1 MKIRGKFLHYFF
13 AILVILIWIIPILWT
28 IDTSLKPTS
37 EIFSPTPRWFGFRP
51 TLDNFREA
59 WNSAPFARY
68 YLNSTII
75 VGVTLIIQ
83 LIIILPAAYAFARLK
98 FPGRDLLFYLY
109 LLQLMLPV
117 PALIFPNY
125 TTMRS
130 LHLIDTKWA
139 VILPYAASAFGMFL
153 LRQGFRTIPQDF
165 EDAALIDGCNWFQ
178 IMRHVYIPMVKPIIL
193 AFSLNSIIYHWNEFI
208 WPLIV
213 INSPQNRTVTL
224 GLAMF
229 SQSEESGANWT
240 VIMAGTL
247 MVIIPLLILFAIFQK
262 KFIESFIHSGLKG

>member
-1 MKIRGKFLHYFF
+1 MKTKDKLLHYVL
-13 AILVILIWIIPILWT
+13 AISLVFIWLIPIAWT
-28 IDTSLKPTS
+28 IDTSLKPS
-37 EIFSPTPRWFGFRP
+37 AEIFSAIPHWFGFRP
-51 TLDNFREA
+51 TLENFREA
-59 WNSAPFARY
+59 WNTAPFFRY
-68 YLNSTII
+68 YLNSII
-75 VGVTLIIQ
+75 VVISILLIQ
-83 LIIILPAAYAFARLK
+83 LAIILPAAYAFARLK
-98 FPGRDLLFYLY
+98 FKGRNVLFYLF
-109 LLQLMLPV
+109 LIQLMLPV

-139 VILPYAASAFGMFL
+139 IILPYAASAFGMFL
-153 LRQGFRTIPQDF
+153 LRQGFRTIPRDF

-193 AFSLNSIIYHWNEFI
+193 AFSLNSIVYHWNEFI

-224 GLAMF
+224 GVAMF
-229 SQSEESGANWT
+229 SQSEESGANWS

-247 MVIIPLLILFAIFQK
+247 MVIIPLLILFAIFQR